1 MISSGGY
8 AVVSSFGQYLA
19 VGVFVW
25 RNNDLISVSVS
36 VCRKLDIV
44 GIPEEKI
51 GVFQCIIFA
60 EPVRKR
66 CRTTRWKQVKAGGW
80 QRQAQA
86 ERRMG
91 PGRHTL
97 TSGSGHKL
105 SSTGPRYLARAWRFG
120 QAWSYGSRLLDFA
133 VAYKWGRHTTTQLC
147 YGRSSLSSGRAN
159 MTHTW
164 HNQPAA
170 LHACQSTSSPLCGT

>member
-1 MISSGGY
+1 MISSGAM

-60 EPVRKR
+60 EPL
-66 CRTTRWKQVKAGGW
+66 W
-80 QRQAQA
+80 Q
-86 ERRMG
+86 
-91 PGRHTL
+91 
-97 TSGSGHKL
+97 
-105 SSTGPRYLARAWRFG
+105 
-120 QAWSYGSRLLDFA
+120 
-133 VAYKWGRHTTTQLC
+133 
-147 YGRSSLSSGRAN
+147 
-159 MTHTW
+159 
-164 HNQPAA
+164 
-170 LHACQSTSSPLCGT
+170 